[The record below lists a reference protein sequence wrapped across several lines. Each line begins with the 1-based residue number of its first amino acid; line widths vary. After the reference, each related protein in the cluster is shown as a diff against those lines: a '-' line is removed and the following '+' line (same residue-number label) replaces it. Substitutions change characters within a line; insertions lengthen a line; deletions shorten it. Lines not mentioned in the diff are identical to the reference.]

1 MASEIQSTG
10 PRLQLSRIG
19 FLPEHFQLLESP
31 KFRFQ
36 PPAQIAQEF
45 IRLREFYAGN
55 LVALRHL
62 DVYDPDS
69 QYQAKITE
77 LVRALQLGDDDK
89 KTQLQQWFAENY
101 PNMDYADVIP

>member
-1 MASEIQSTG
+1 M
-10 PRLQLSRIG
+10 
-19 FLPEHFQLLESP
+19 HFQLLESP
-31 KFRFQ
+31 EFRFQ
-36 PPAQIAQEF
+36 PSAQISQEF
-45 IRLREFYAGN
+45 TRLREFYAGN

-77 LVRALQLGDDDK
+77 LVSVMQLEDADK

-101 PNMDYADVIP
+101 PDMDYADIIPIEDGST